1 MHQEDFNDVISSQRE
16 INGLRSDVARLTTE
30 VQHWRR
36 MASDLQVRQLQ
47 MIALLPVCSVR
58 NLSFFVSHTE
68 TIPAEECQIPD
79 VGLCVLISLLG
90 HIVLY
95 SSNGGYISL
104 MTHQDADLHHILLL
118 NSFLVSTTQ
127 SSLAA

>member
-1 MHQEDFNDVISSQRE
+1 VQ
-16 INGLRSDVARLTTE
+16 RLTTE

-36 MASDLQVRQLQ
+36 MALDLQVRQLQ
-47 MIALLPVCSVR
+47 DDRSATRVLSTQS
-58 NLSFFVSHTE
+58 LSFCVSHTE

-95 SSNGGYISL
+95 SSNRGYISL